1 MVVSFVTFRFDAAT
15 CESGNRVSDHEFPY
29 DRQFLDLRLG
39 TDRVEL
45 SYARWFDRGLWPS
58 GEAAVSKASELGWI
72 V

>member
-1 MVVSFVTFRFDAAT
+1 MVVSFVAFALVLPRVKAETASRTTSSLAT
-15 CESGNRVSDHEFPY
+15 G
-29 DRQFLDLRLG
+29 QFLDLRLG